1 MRQALVKL
9 ISIIFVL
16 QGAWGC
22 SGYEIKGKDH
32 LFSSNEISKVKIPLF
47 VNRTIFP
54 NISAPFTNELIAR
67 LHHFKSLS
75 VSGGEPSSKEEH
87 VLIGVISSSAREKDV
102 LEPIIRRYTGNSLS
116 LRNAIGS
123 RPDFFLTSQYR
134 VNLSLEIIVIKN
146 PVFNGERKIAEGQGP
161 KIIFQRTV
169 PVRFNVVNNVAAVD
183 GPDSL
188 GVANYTNNLGYF
200 DYEVKRAAKQV
211 AEIVENFLAI

>member
-1 MRQALVKL
+1 MRQSLVKL

-16 QGAWGC
+16 QAAWGC
-22 SGYEIKGKDH
+22 SGYHIKGKKH
-32 LFSSNEISKVKIPLF
+32 LFTSNEISRLKIPLF

-54 NISAPFTNELIAR
+54 NISASFTNELIAR
-67 LHHFKSLS
+67 LHHFKGLS
-75 VSGGEPSSKEEH
+75 VSGGEPSSTEEH

-102 LEPIIRRYTGNSLS
+102 LEPLIRRYTGNSSS
-116 LRNAIGS
+116 LRTAIGS

-134 VNLSLEIIVIKN
+134 VNLSLEIIIIKN
-146 PVFNGERKIAEGQGP
+146 PLFKGKRHVADVQGP
-161 KIIFQRTV
+161 EVIFQRTI
-169 PVRFNVVNNVAAVD
+169 PVRFNVVNNVAAVA

-188 GVANYTNNLGYF
+188 GVTNYTNNLGYF